1 MFKKAMS
8 KVTAFA
14 LALTIVGGGG
24 AIAKEAYKNSTG
36 SSYGITVEAAGLG
49 APVIVCHRIMVG
61 GVLYS
66 GRQIRLVRTGNNYRI
81 YIDGRYI
88 RTAPMGIIRILG

>member
-1 MFKKAMS
+1 MLKKVIA
-8 KVTAFA
+8 KVSAFA

-24 AIAKEAYKNSTG
+24 AIAKDAYKNSTG
-36 SSYGITVEAAGLG
+36 TSYGITVEAASKY
-49 APVIVCHRIMVG
+49 IICRRISVS

-66 GRQIRLVRTGNNYRI
+66 GRQIRLVRQGNNYRI

-88 RTAPMGIIRILG
+88 LTAPMGVIRILG

>member
-1 MFKKAMS
+1 MFKKVMA
-8 KVTAFA
+8 KVSAFA

-24 AIAKEAYKNSTG
+24 AIAKDAYKNSTG
-36 SSYGITVEAAGLG
+36 TSYGITVEAAGIG
-49 APVIVCHRIMVG
+49 APVIVCRRIAVG

-66 GRQIRLVRTGNNYRI
+66 GRQIRLVRQGNNYRI

-88 RTAPMGIIRILG
+88 RTAPMGVIRILG